1 MQKGLNNEKEN
12 KIMLGFRK
20 FLKDEEAS
28 GVVELVLIIV
38 VLIMLVMIF
47 NDQIKTIVSSIL
59 KKISD
64 QASAV

>member
-1 MQKGLNNEKEN
+1 
-12 KIMLGFRK
+12 MLGFRK

-38 VLIMLVMIF
+38 VLIMLVMLF
-47 NDQIKTIVSSIL
+47 KDQIKTIVSSIL